1 MRVVVLTKAFT
12 ASIQKSRVA
21 SSLKHNQRSLADRE
35 ELANYGDHI
44 DWDRTSENV
53 TLVRSKSLRSS
64 VNEVFKPYVDDYN
77 QHQKRKDRKINDYYT
92 KCLNNRNLTP
102 TQEFVVQFGDK
113 HTIFSTDHL
122 QNHDKYKELY
132 SRYLQGFKERN
143 RNLRVA
149 SAVIH
154 FDEKG
159 GPHMH
164 MITIPVGH
172 YSRGMRARANF
183 DRAMGWNEKRSEF
196 KDFRAFSHWK
206 AKAFAKWADN
216 ERDQLI
222 NDARAMG
229 YAIERKRQA
238 TPHKH
243 FEPQEYRDLQA
254 KLTNLKQNVSTEN
267 DALSAL
273 KNSKSSLSLEVSQL
287 KTKKDSYTSDIH
299 ILKDQADEEKKNVD
313 TLNQDVT
320 ALKRQKDEA
329 SENLRQLQA
338 RVQQLQKQKH
348 EAQEAVNKAYAD
360 RKAKYLETSTAWGEY
375 RDQMRQ
381 LKEDRWNLWND
392 PDSCELFKQRCLELR
407 ETNRALYSW
416 RGGGIVSHT
425 VHFILKLKKLSKER
439 QLQELK
445 DEQARAM
452 QELQQRSEELAQ
464 QRKDLLKQSK
474 DANDAIATAKELRS
488 KATADL
494 KEAKQTLTEA
504 TKQLGKSKFYGNY
517 AQQVVTKIRSGELKP
532 SDALTNLKTK
542 KPQQVVDENRLT
554 KKQEQININLDMLDD
569 EGQQL

>member
-1 MRVVVLTKAFT
+1 MVVLTKAFT
-12 ASIQKSRVA
+12 ASVQKSRVA
-21 SSLKHNQRSLADRE
+21 SSLKHNQRTLADRE

-44 DWDRTSENV
+44 DWNKTHENV
-53 TLVRSKSLRSS
+53 TLVSSKSLRLA
-64 VNEVFKPYVDDYN
+64 VNGIFKPYIDDYN
-77 QHQKRKDRKINDYYT
+77 AHQKRKDRKINDYYT

-102 TQEFVVQFGDK
+102 TQEFVIQFGDK
-113 HTIFSTDHL
+113 HTIFSTDSV
-122 QNHDKYKELY
+122 QNHDKFKELY
-132 SRYLQGFKERN
+132 SQYLQGFKDRN
-143 RNLRVA
+143 KNLRVA

-164 MITIPVGH
+164 LVTIPVGH
-172 YSRGMRARANF
+172 YSRGMKARANF

-196 KDFRAFSHWK
+196 DDFRQFSRWK
-206 AKAFAKWADN
+206 AQAFADWADN

-222 NDARAMG
+222 NTARSMG
-229 YAIERKRQA
+229 YAIDRKKQA

-243 FEPQEYRDLQA
+243 LEPQEYRDLQA
-254 KLTNLKQNVSTEN
+254 KLADLKQNVYTQNE
-267 DALSAL
+267 ALSATT
-273 KNSKSSLSLEVSQL
+273 KAKDALSLEVSQL

-299 ILKDQADEEKKNVD
+299 TLKGQAEEEKKNVD
-313 TLNQDVT
+313 TLKQ
-320 ALKRQKDEA
+320 QKDET

-338 RVQQLQKQKH
+338 RVQELQKQKH
-348 EAQEAVNKAYAD
+348 EAQEQVNRAYDD

-375 RDQMRQ
+375 REQMRQ

-392 PDSCELFKQRCLELR
+392 PDACDMFKQRCRELR
-407 ETNRALYSW
+407 ETNRALRAW
-416 RGGGIVSHT
+416 RGGGVIAYT

-445 DEQARAM
+445 DEQRRAI

-542 KPQQVVDENRLT
+542 KPQELVDENKLN

-569 EGQQL
+569 DGQQL